1 MPKKSLPVKKIENSS
16 IISRNMSLAMIEHN
30 AIQAIQAHDFD
41 MDTGSGN
48 LFILDNVFQ
57 PITFFKDRFQQKL
70 EIDDILAVWDLFLKL
85 CREVNKYKSFSPTVN
100 TFCNFLNISRATFN
114 TICNEYTE
122 RGELC
127 RFIKDTLADRFMQ
140 LMLDNKL
147 PQIPAIFIA
156 KANFDMRDN
165 DAPVTNI
172 VLQEEHQS
180 VIDILNEFK
189 KG

>member
-1 MPKKSLPVKKIENSS
+1 MPKKKLPMPTGGTDIITRDISLSIIENT
-16 IISRNMSLAMIEHN
+16 AVK
-30 AIQAIQAHDFD
+30 AIKDHDFD
-41 MDTGSGN
+41 SDMGSGN
-48 LFILDNVFQ
+48 LFILDTVFR
-57 PITFFKDRFQQKL
+57 PITFFKDRLQRKL

-85 CREVNKYKSFSPTVN
+85 CREVNKYKSFSPTIN
-100 TFCNFLNISRATFN
+100 TFCNFLNISRDTF
-114 TICNEYTE
+114 TAICNENTD

-147 PQIPAIFIA
+147 PQIPAIFVA
-156 KANFDMRDN
+156 KANFGMRDS

-172 VLQEEHQS
+172 VMHEERMT
-180 VIDILNEFK
+180 VAEILEDFK